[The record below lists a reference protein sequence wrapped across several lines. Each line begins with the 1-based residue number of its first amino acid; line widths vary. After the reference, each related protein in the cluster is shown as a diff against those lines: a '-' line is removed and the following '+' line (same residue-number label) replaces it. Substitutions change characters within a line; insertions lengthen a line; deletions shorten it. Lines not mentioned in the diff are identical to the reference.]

1 VRSNRKSRERDIAM
15 ETKFVMEDIER
26 AIGKLTLHPKAHR
39 HYQRA
44 KELYQ
49 KALDFEKTYD
59 AAYNL

>member
-1 VRSNRKSRERDIAM
+1 M
-15 ETKFVMEDIER
+15 EEIER
-26 AIGKLTLHPKAHR
+26 AIGKLTLRPQAHR

-59 AAYNL
+59 AAYNLFVVLRGTADRR